1 MNKPP
6 LFRHVLPVIEPDGS
20 AEWRIWALPPVED
33 VLALAAS
40 GAVITSEHVL
50 GWLQQ
55 ASRRWPVPRE
65 DDNMSAFLHA
75 LNVLRVTKP
84 FQGKQAEQEDPR
96 RAEGMK
102 RIRRV
107 KAAIET
113 LVADLPV
120 MVETAGRNIA
130 ADRAKGRTP
139 LRDEEQIMR
148 LAVLLEQAKAA
159 RGVIMAPE
167 PRHKAQPW
175 HDAAMLIEWHM
186 RRILGRH
193 GVDTVG
199 TGWTG
204 PLGHVVS
211 LALKAVG
218 EGTHDRAAVA
228 KALDRA
234 RKSPKQG
241 LLRLALHHA
250 SYPGALVA

>member
-1 MNKPP
+1 M
-6 LFRHVLPVIEPDGS
+6 FRHVLPVIEPDGS
-20 AEWRIWALPPVED
+20 VEWRIWALPPVED
-33 VLALAAS
+33 VLVLAAS
-40 GAVITSEHVL
+40 GAVITSEQVVE
-50 GWLQQ
+50 WLQQ
-55 ASRRWPVPRE
+55 ASRRWPVLRE
-65 DDNMSAFLHA
+65 DEAMAAFLHA

-84 FQGKQAEQEDPR
+84 FQGKQAEHEDPR
-96 RAEGMK
+96 RAKGME

-120 MVETAGRNIA
+120 MVEAANTNIA

-167 PRHKAQPW
+167 QRHKAQPW
-175 HDAAMLIEWHM
+175 HDVAMLIEWHM
-186 RRILGRH
+186 VRILTRH

-199 TGWTG
+199 TGWNG
-204 PLGHVVS
+204 PLGHLVS

-218 EGTHDRAAVA
+218 EGTHDPAAVA

-234 RKSPKQG
+234 RKSPKKG
-241 LLRLALHHA
+241 LLHLSLGTA
-250 SYPGALVA
+250 SYRGALVA

>member
-1 MNKPP
+1 
-6 LFRHVLPVIEPDGS
+6 VTEPDGS
-20 AEWRIWALPPVED
+20 VEWRIWALPPVAD

-40 GAVITSEHVL
+40 GAAITSEQVV
-50 GWLQQ
+50 GWFQQ
-55 ASRRWPVPRE
+55 ASRRWPVPSE
-65 DDNMSAFLHA
+65 DEAMAAFLHV
-75 LNVLRVTKP
+75 LNVLRVTQP

-96 RAEGMK
+96 RAEGME

-120 MVETAGRNIA
+120 MVEAAGTNIA

-159 RGVIMAPE
+159 RGVVMAPE

-175 HDAAMLIEWHM
+175 HDAAMLIGWHVS
-186 RRILGRH
+186 RILARH

-211 LALKAVG
+211 LALEAVG
-218 EGTHDRAAVA
+218 EGVHDRAAVA

-234 RKSPKQG
+234 GKSSKRG
-241 LLRLALHHA
+241 LPRLALHNA